1 MKKLFTLVA
10 LLTMVLGAKAEWKQS
25 YTIDYSTKT
34 GFPFYVMGYVP
45 EWVDGIM
52 TDYGAD
58 YRYATQEVLDNGDNQ
73 GNGKLADGESI
84 VGSVTVGTTEY
95 QKVTGAGPYWHQYF
109 IADGIETVT
118 YGKCRVKALVKASE
132 ACTIKVNL
140 GWGWGAGEQVGASV
154 QIPQADEFQ
163 EVEWSY
169 DNVGG
174 ASCNLVAQPGTT
186 PAVIEWKSLTVEV
199 WEKEGSRPKE
209 WVEAVNNGDA
219 EKSWEELGLDK
230 VTFKDVENSIKVGAW
245 GKVKGVNTN
254 DDGGSDPFPA
264 TIEKEEGNPSN
275 HVFVVHGAA
284 ATTEGDASAWD
295 NQFWIMS
302 TKELVPSAQYKVH
315 FRYKA
320 SEAANTNTQEH
331 SCQPSDYLHWEAIGD
346 VKFTTEWQDFDA
358 TFTVKNAS
366 AQTPAYKNIY
376 SIAFNLN
383 AANKNAV
390 DFYFDDLSIQYLKL
404 DEGFFVTGINSA
416 NESSEY
422 DYDAAIP
429 FTDEDED
436 GEYIAIVGEQGNA
449 DSYVSEVMVSTVR
462 GDDVQ
467 FIANTLGVEG
477 SIKNDPDNW
486 MDFTASSNIKLKLP
500 GLGVWKIYLDTNY
513 STMAFEM
520 LEGEEKEAVAIVTNA
535 TEMVVNAVE
544 RDDLTDGTKKE
555 KDPDTGEE
563 KTVPDVK
570 EEEGGT
576 GQPWDNQFWIAA
588 NRDLKKDEVTV
599 IKFKYKSSVDA
610 KTSTQIHKMGTDN
623 KPCTYMHWGAIG
635 DVNFAAGDWVEFEK
649 EYTVPAEA
657 DGMRSI
663 VFNMAEIKG
672 ACDYYI
678 KDVQWY
684 LKGDENAD
692 GKTYENLI
700 NAEGTT
706 NFWVKIG
713 ADTAPYQYGTDPSG
727 IQNVTAKSAKTST
740 AIYNLAG
747 QRVSNG
753 FKGLVIK
760 DGKKFVK

>member
-52 TDYGAD
+52 TDYGSEF
-58 YRYATQEVLDNGDNQ
+58 RYATQADLDGTGDA
-73 GNGKLADGESI
+73 KWKEGESS
-84 VGSVTVGTTEY
+84 VGTVMAGTTEY

-132 ACTIKVNL
+132 ACTINVNL

-154 QIPQADEFQ
+154 QIPQSDEFQ

-174 ASCNLVAQPGTT
+174 ASCNLVAQPGTAA
-186 PAVIEWKSLTVEV
+186 AVIEWKSLSVEV
-199 WEKEGSRPKE
+199 WYKEGSRPKE

-264 TIEKEEGNPSN
+264 TIEEEEGNPSN

-346 VKFTTEWQDFDA
+346 VKFTTEWQNFDA

-486 MDFTASSNIKLKLP
+486 MDFTASSNTKLKLP

-520 LEGEEKEAVAIVTNA
+520 LEGEEKEAVDIVTNT

-544 RDDLTDGTKKE
+544 RDDLADGTKKE
-555 KDPDTGEE
+555 KDPETGEE

-706 NFWVKIG
+706 NFWVKILTINEG
-713 ADTAPYQYGTDPSG
+713 APYQYGTDPTG

>member
-186 PAVIEWKSLTVEV
+186 PAVIEWKSLSVEV
-199 WEKEGSRPKE
+199 WYKEGSRPKE

-264 TIEKEEGNPSN
+264 TIEEEEGNPSN

-486 MDFTASSNIKLKLP
+486 MDFTASSNTKLKLP

-520 LEGEEKEAVAIVTNA
+520 LEGEEKEAVDIVTN
-535 TEMVVNAVE
+535 TTNVVVNGQE
-544 RDDLTDGTKKE
+544 RDDLS
-555 KDPDTGEE
+555 DTAQGDN
-563 KTVPDVK
+563 PQR
-570 EEEGGT
+570 EEEGGKGET
-576 GQPWDNQFWIAA
+576 WDNQFFLIA
-588 NRDLKKDEVTV
+588 NRVLKAGEVTHL
-599 IKFKYKSSVDA
+599 KFSYKASKVA
-610 KTSTQIHKMGTDN
+610 KTTTQTHGT
-623 KPCTYMHWGAIG
+623 PGAYVHWAAIG
-635 DVNFAAGDWVEFEK
+635 DVNFTEDWQTFDADF
-649 EYTVPAEA
+649 TVPAEA
-657 DGMRSI
+657 AGKNAQSI
-663 VFNMAEIKG
+663 AFNMAEIKD

-700 NAEGTT
+700 DATGAKNFYVKEGAGTT
-706 NFWVKIG
+706 
-713 ADTAPYQYGTDPSG
+713 PYQFGTDPSG
-727 IQNVTAKSAKTST
+727 IENVNAKKAKTST

>member
-25 YTIDYSTKT
+25 YAIDYSTKT

-52 TDYGAD
+52 TDYGSEF
-58 YRYATQEVLDNGDNQ
+58 RYATQADLDGTGDA
-73 GNGKLADGESI
+73 KWKDGES
-84 VGSVTVGTTEY
+84 SVGTVLTSTGTEY
-95 QKVTGAGPYWHQYF
+95 QKVTGANPYWHQYF

-132 ACTIKVNL
+132 ACTINVNL
-140 GWGWGAGEQVGASV
+140 GWGWGNGEQMGTSV
-154 QIPQADEFQ
+154 QIPQSDEFQ

-169 DNVGG
+169 NNIGG

-186 PAVIEWKSLTVEV
+186 TAVIQWKSLSVEV
-199 WEKEGSRPKE
+199 WYKEGSRPKE

-230 VTFKDVENSIKVGAW
+230 VTFKDVENTINVGAW

-264 TIEKEEGNPSN
+264 TIEQEEGNPSN

-346 VKFTTEWQDFDA
+346 VKFTTEWQNFDA

-486 MDFTASSNIKLKLP
+486 MDFTASSNTKLKLP

-520 LEGEEKEAVAIVTNA
+520 LEGEEKEAVDIVTN
-535 TEMVVNAVE
+535 TTNVVVNGQE
-544 RDDLTDGTKKE
+544 RDDLSDTEDVYDLPLH
-555 KDPDTGEE
+555 KDCFLGVCGRFSP
-563 KTVPDVK
+563 
-570 EEEGGT
+570 
-576 GQPWDNQFWIAA
+576 
-588 NRDLKKDEVTV
+588 
-599 IKFKYKSSVDA
+599 
-610 KTSTQIHKMGTDN
+610 
-623 KPCTYMHWGAIG
+623 KPC
-635 DVNFAAGDWVEFEK
+635 
-649 EYTVPAEA
+649 
-657 DGMRSI
+657 
-663 VFNMAEIKG
+663 
-672 ACDYYI
+672 
-678 KDVQWY
+678 Q
-684 LKGDENAD
+684 
-692 GKTYENLI
+692 
-700 NAEGTT
+700 
-706 NFWVKIG
+706 
-713 ADTAPYQYGTDPSG
+713 YQHFHLLC
-727 IQNVTAKSAKTST
+727 Q
-740 AIYNLAG
+740 
-747 QRVSNG
+747 QME
-753 FKGLVIK
+753 
-760 DGKKFVK
+760 

>member
-25 YTIDYSTKT
+25 YAIDYSTKT

-52 TDYGAD
+52 TDYGSEF
-58 YRYATQEVLDNGDNQ
+58 RYATQDVLDNGDDQ
-73 GNGKLADGESI
+73 GKGKLADGES
-84 VGSVTVGTTEY
+84 SVGTVLTSNGTEY
-95 QKVTGAGPYWHQYF
+95 QKVTGANPYWHQYF

-132 ACTIKVNL
+132 ACTINVNL
-140 GWGWGAGEQVGASV
+140 GWGWGNGEQMGTSV
-154 QIPQADEFQ
+154 QIPQSDEFQ

-169 DNVGG
+169 NNIGG

-186 PAVIEWKSLTVEV
+186 TAVIQWKSLTVEV
-199 WEKEGSRPKE
+199 WYKEGSRPKK

-264 TIEKEEGNPSN
+264 TIEEEEGNPSN

-284 ATTEGDASAWD
+284 ATTEGGASAWD

-302 TKELVPSAQYKVH
+302 TKELLPSAQYKVH

-320 SEAANTNTQEH
+320 SEAANTNTQEQ

-346 VKFTTEWQDFDA
+346 VAFTTEWQDFDA

-366 AQTPAYKNIY
+366 AETPAYKNIY

-486 MDFTASSNIKLKLP
+486 MDFTASSNTKLKLP

-520 LEGEEKEAVAIVTNA
+520 LEGEEKKAVDIATNNTAIVVHGKDREDLKDEWDKNNSK
-535 TEMVVNAVE
+535 VNVREEADNNPADE
-544 RDDLTDGTKKE
+544 HGLG
-555 KDPDTGEE
+555 GEGH
-563 KTVPDVK
+563 
-570 EEEGGT
+570 EGQT
-576 GQPWDNQFWIAA
+576 WDNQFFLKA
-588 NRDLKKDEVTV
+588 NRTLAKGEVTV
-599 IKFKYKSSVDA
+599 LKFKYKSSVAA
-610 KTSTQIHKMGTDN
+610 KTTTQCHGDPGAYKH
-623 KPCTYMHWGAIG
+623 YEAIG
-635 DVNFAAGDWVEFEK
+635 DVNFTTDWQNFEQDF
-649 EYTVPAEA
+649 TVPEKA
-657 DGMRSI
+657 DGMQCLA
-663 VFNMAEIKG
+663 FNMAEIKE
-672 ACDYYI
+672 ACDYEI
-678 KDVQWY
+678 TDVQWY
-684 LKGDENAD
+684 LKDAVNEN
-692 GKTYENLI
+692 GKTWENLI
-700 NAEGTT
+700 NATGTANFIVKEG
-706 NFWVKIG
+706 
-713 ADTAPYQYGTDPSG
+713 AGTDPHEFVPGETG
-727 IQNVTAKSAKTST
+727 IENVTAKSAKTST